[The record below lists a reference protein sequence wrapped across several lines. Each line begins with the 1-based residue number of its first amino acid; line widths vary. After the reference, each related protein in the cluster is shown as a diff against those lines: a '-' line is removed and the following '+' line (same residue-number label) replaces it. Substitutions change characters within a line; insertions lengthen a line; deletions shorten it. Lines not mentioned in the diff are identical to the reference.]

1 MYEHNRISYEARERV
16 RRREREAASERI
28 ARSACAD
35 REASLRRHL
44 HGAMAH
50 LLAQRGRLTARQSE

>member
-16 RRREREAASERI
+16 GRREREAASERI
-28 ARSACAD
+28 ARSARGD

-44 HGAMAH
+44 HGALAH
-50 LLAQRGRLTARQSE
+50 LLAQRGRLAARQG